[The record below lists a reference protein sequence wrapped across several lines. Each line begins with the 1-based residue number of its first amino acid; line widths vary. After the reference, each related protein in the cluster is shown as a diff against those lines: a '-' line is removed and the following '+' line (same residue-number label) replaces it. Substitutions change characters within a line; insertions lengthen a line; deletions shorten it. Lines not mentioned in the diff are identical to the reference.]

1 MAHDLSWMTLV
12 NTLGRVI
19 TETFM
24 KCRSEVDHDNHE
36 DTTCVHDENWVLM
49 TVVRMA
55 LKSEVVNQCGWLYKL
70 AVVVVVMAAAIGHSR
85 SRRCRRRCR
94 SRSRNRRSSNSSSR
108 RSSRSS
114 GRSRSRGSTGSSSSS
129 SRSRSW
135 GGRVGSVGAGWGGG
149 G

>member
-1 MAHDLSWMTLV
+1 MLRAAVGEAGVQKEEEEKLVAHDLSWMTLV

-24 KCRSEVDHDNHE
+24 KCRSEVDPDNHE

-55 LKSEVVNQCGWLYKL
+55 LKSEVVNYICRQCGWLYKL

-85 SRRCRRRCR
+85 SRGRRCRRRCL
-94 SRSRNRRSSNSSSR
+94 SRSRNRRSSNSSR
-108 RSSRSS
+108 L
-114 GRSRSRGSTGSSSSS
+114 
-129 SRSRSW
+129 
-135 GGRVGSVGAGWGGG
+135 
-149 G
+149 